1 MSTKKKKIRHYTP
14 TPIQGP
20 GLAMAMAPA
29 PALALALAL
38 ALGALMKHPRS
49 ERPSNILTPTERP
62 QHNVLGFTTST
73 VTIDLKVD
81 GLFVH
86 P

>member
-38 ALGALMKHPRS
+38 GALMKRPRS
-49 ERPSNILTPTERP
+49 ERPSNTLTPTERP
-62 QHNVLGFTTST
+62 QHNVLGFTTPT

-81 GLFVH
+81 GLFIH